1 MFNRNNEERCKEL
14 ESKLN
19 DAYSQLQDIARS
31 RKDVYIIKLYPEN
44 PDQFELNGEFIV
56 DDSKAVYGS
65 HNLTFSESV
74 LFKAGKEVAT
84 KQFEEDKS
92 KLVSELDLKKNEIK
106 QLEARSIEAETLYNE
121 TLKKSFDQQSNFNKT
136 CNAYKEEIEEL
147 NNKLQTQKDEYEYK
161 LCDCKERIDRLNELV
176 KYWKDKYMRVDP
188 IKNASQDVETKFGVV
203 KAQEGTL
210 Q

>member
-19 DAYSQLQDIARS
+19 DAYKQLQEIARS

-44 PDQFELNGEFIV
+44 PDQFELNGEFVV
-56 DDSKAVYGS
+56 DDSKAIYGS

-84 KQFEEDKS
+84 KQFEKDKY
-92 KLVSELDLKKNEIK
+92 KLVSELELKKNEVK

-121 TLKKSFDQQSNFNKT
+121 AIKKSFDQESDFNKT
-136 CNAYKEEIEEL
+136 CNVYKDEIEQL

-161 LCDCKERIDRLNELV
+161 LSDCEERINRLNELV
-176 KYWKDKYMRVDP
+176 KYWKAKYMREDP
-188 IKNASQDVETKFGVV
+188 LKISSQDVETKFGVV
-203 KAQEGTL
+203 KAQEGI
-210 Q
+210 QQ